1 MELFAV
7 RYKYDV
13 GDLVELSRFLDSEI
27 VIIVRRHIE
36 YASSAFNVLK
46 HVRGSDIVLNKIISD
61 LLLYEVYFNSGIKR
75 TVKER
80 EILKKVGKD
89 AI

>member
-89 AI
+89 VI

>member
-1 MELFAV
+1 MELFVV

-13 GDLVELSRFLDSEI
+13 GDLVELSRFLDSEM

-46 HVRGSDIVLNKIISD
+46 HVRGSDIVLNKIIPD

>member
-1 MELFAV
+1 MELFVV

-13 GDLVELSRFLDSEI
+13 GDLVELSRFLDSEM

>member
-1 MELFAV
+1 MELFVV

-13 GDLVELSRFLDSEI
+13 GDLVELSRFLDSEM

-89 AI
+89 VI